1 MAVVLGCSTFM
12 TSCTDYLTLYPT
24 NSVILENYWKTAEDV
39 NGMLATCY
47 KNMVQKST
55 IERMMIWG
63 ELRADNMVTRTN
75 ASTDLKYIV
84 EANLLETNGYF
95 NWAVFYQTINYCN
108 MLIKYAP
115 GVMEEDP
122 DFTQGDLEVVMG
134 EAYALRALCHFYL
147 VRSFRDIPLALEAM
161 DADEQEMVYPQ
172 RAPMEVL
179 DSIMVDL
186 ERASGLVMKKGGFTY
201 DDYNYGRITRNAVYA
216 MMADVNLWRAAFTQY
231 EEALDAPSAKAI
243 EYYTKAIENCD
254 SVIEPMQREMI
265 EMYEKRNEQM
275 TVVGPGT
282 KNPYFLIPTETTKA
296 LMVSASYNDIFG
308 MEGSTESIFELV
320 MDGSTNAN
328 DAVTSHY
335 GYSKTT
341 GSFIAPSKAPITQ
354 SLYGENDLRLYS
366 FTNAPLKASGD
377 DKTEYTIAKYA
388 ALRSP
393 LNGEANA
400 NYWHGSSEC
409 SANWII
415 YRKTDVMLMKAQ
427 ALAYRNADATDLG
440 KAFELVTSVNR
451 RSLIAERDTLKFE
464 QYNTQELM
472 KNLVLDERLRELT
485 FEGKRWYDL
494 VQKAL
499 IERSTKG
506 ILELIT
512 KKLDSNAGA
521 VQSKMASINSL
532 FCPIYERELKLNPLL
547 KQNPAFESNSSIE
560 QN

>member
-1 MAVVLGCSTFM
+1 M
-12 TSCTDYLTLYPT
+12 
-24 NSVILENYWKTAEDV
+24 
-39 NGMLATCY
+39 
-47 KNMVQKST
+47 
-55 IERMMIWG
+55 
-63 ELRADNMVTRTN
+63 
-75 ASTDLKYIV
+75 
-84 EANLLETNGYF
+84 
-95 NWAVFYQTINYCN
+95 
-108 MLIKYAP
+108 
-115 GVMEEDP
+115 
-122 DFTQGDLEVVMG
+122 
-134 EAYALRALCHFYL
+134 
-147 VRSFRDIPLALEAM
+147 
-161 DADEQEMVYPQ
+161 
-172 RAPMEVL
+172 
-179 DSIMVDL
+179 
-186 ERASGLVMKKGGFTY
+186 
-201 DDYNYGRITRNAVYA
+201 
-216 MMADVNLWRAAFTQY
+216 
-231 EEALDAPSAKAI
+231 
-243 EYYTKAIENCD
+243 
-254 SVIEPMQREMI
+254 
-265 EMYEKRNEQM
+265 
-275 TVVGPGT
+275 
-282 KNPYFLIPTETTKA
+282 
-296 LMVSASYNDIFG
+296 
-308 MEGSTESIFELV
+308 STESIFELV

-341 GSFIAPSKAPITQ
+341 GSFIAPAKAPITQ

-388 ALRSP
+388 ARFSP

-400 NYWHGSSEC
+400 NFWHGSSEC

-499 IERSTKG
+499 IERSTKS

-547 KQNPAFESNSSIE
+547 KQNPAFENNSSIE